1 MFAFETLDVV
11 MGNAPDDIQAVIYA
25 HLSFDHRIDV
35 PRLVGALDRIT
46 TIIPEILCRADVR
59 RHRFVRLPLESRNL
73 VSESTGPLDVGPHF
87 DPRTEPQ
94 MKIWLGHDD
103 DQDSMIVVV
112 SHILTDGRGFI
123 QLLELL
129 ARTYSGKDV
138 PPRNI
143 RTLRPVINGFP
154 VGPQT
159 PDERDGRKLPVKYLP
174 IDGEGKD
181 RFLPVVKIP
190 ADRLAR
196 LREQS
201 HQFQVTLND
210 ILLAAHARVAC
221 RLLDVP
227 AILLFCPTDLRPRAG
242 LAELSVANM
251 TGKYLVAITVN
262 PDEPFSHTVN
272 RVHEEMALQT
282 ASNRA
287 YTNLVPLDRARKF
300 LPRRVVDDLIRRTY
314 VVTEPGYSNMG
325 KLEQNRLVFD
335 SRQPASFFM
344 TIGYLPLN
352 AFHLSVTG
360 FASQLTLACPV
371 VGNQDRADAVQGV
384 LNSIV
389 AECESWLSEP
399 VRVNVK
405 ADAGNPGDS
414 WRNQS
419 SQGRTSTPGLRGLAG
434 N

>member
-1 MFAFETLDVV
+1 MFAFETLDLV

-25 HLSFDHRIDV
+25 HLSFDDRIDV

-59 RHRFVRLPLESRNL
+59 RHKFVRLPLTAWDL
-73 VSESTGPLDVGPHF
+73 VSELTGPLDVGPHF
-87 DPRTEPQ
+87 DPRYEPQ
-94 MKIWLGHDD
+94 VKIWVGHED

-112 SHILTDGRGFI
+112 SHILADGRGFM

-129 ARTYSGKDV
+129 ARTYSGEAV
-138 PPRNI
+138 PRRNI
-143 RTLRPVINGFP
+143 RQLKPVISGYP

-159 PDERDGRKLPVKYLP
+159 PDEREGRKLPVKYLP

-181 RFLPVVKIP
+181 RFLPVVRIP

-201 HQFQVTLND
+201 HKLQVTLND
-210 ILLAAHARVAC
+210 IFLAAHARVAC

-227 AILLFCPTDLRPRAG
+227 AILLFCPTDLRPKAG
-242 LAELSVANM
+242 LTELSVANM
-251 TGKYLVAITVN
+251 TGKYLVAITVD
-262 PDEPFSHTVN
+262 PDEPFSDTVN
-272 RVHEEMALQT
+272 RVHDEMARQT
-282 ASNRA
+282 AGNRA
-287 YTNLVPLDRARKF
+287 YTNLVPLDRVRKF

-335 SRQPASFFM
+335 RRQPVSFFM

-371 VGNQDRADAVQGV
+371 IGNQDRADAVQGV
-384 LNSIV
+384 LDSIV
-389 AECESWLSEP
+389 EECESWLCESVSMRRSQP
-399 VRVNVK
+399 
-405 ADAGNPGDS
+405 ADSFKPM
-414 WRNQS
+414 RF
-419 SQGRTSTPGLRGLAG
+419 
-434 N
+434 